1 MPTISVVVPVY
12 KVEKYLNRCVDS
24 ILNQTYKNFELILVD
39 DGSPDKA
46 PEICDDYASKYDF
59 VHVIHQ
65 KNGGLSAARNSG
77 IVWAFK
83 NSDSQWI
90 TFIDSDDWVHPE
102 YLYSLLKANLE
113 NKTQISAGQ
122 ICVTNKY
129 EINTTESPNKR
140 ISVKRTEDV
149 YTNEAFDPNSACSR
163 LFYKKLF
170 ENIRFPVAKLHEDR
184 FTTYKLYFQFKTM
197 SVVDFP
203 IYYYFENSEGIVHA
217 QWNVGKMDNLEA
229 AEQQIEFFR
238 NSGNEEMYEYILR
251 DYIHL
256 LVYNLKC
263 LKGQKQFSR
272 YEKTVRKKLQK
283 TLLEHKERLKLSF
296 DTDFNTYK
304 YAYPLKAKIYRR
316 IKR

>member
-1 MPTISVVVPVY
+1 MLGLVQILHLY
-12 KVEKYLNRCVDS
+12 HNNQKYVHYNNRR
-24 ILNQTYKNFELILVD
+24 YER
-39 DGSPDKA
+39 SPDRC
-46 PEICDDYASKYDF
+46 PEICDNYATKYDF
-59 VHVIHQ
+59 IHVIHQ

-77 IVWAFK
+77 IEWAVE

-170 ENIRFPVAKLHEDR
+170 ENIRFPVGTIILKTAKVLYTLHG
-184 FTTYKLYFQFKTM
+184 M
-197 SVVDFP
+197 
-203 IYYYFENSEGIVHA
+203 
-217 QWNVGKMDNLEA
+217 
-229 AEQQIEFFR
+229 
-238 NSGNEEMYEYILR
+238 
-251 DYIHL
+251 
-256 LVYNLKC
+256 
-263 LKGQKQFSR
+263 
-272 YEKTVRKKLQK
+272 
-283 TLLEHKERLKLSF
+283 
-296 DTDFNTYK
+296 
-304 YAYPLKAKIYRR
+304 
-316 IKR
+316 